1 MPYPPL
7 LAVPLVMAL
16 KLLAVPS
23 TSVEVKLPVTV
34 AILTMLSLV
43 PPDSVTEPS
52 LVPANTAASLLPVI
66 VNLALTVPVPAAA
79 ALSIT

>member
-1 MPYPPL
+1 
-7 LAVPLVMAL
+7 MAL

-23 TSVEVKLPVTV
+23 TSVVVKLPITV
-34 AILTMLSLV
+34 AILIMLSLA

-52 LVPANTAASLLPVI
+52 LVPPNTAASLLPVI
-66 VNLALTVPVPAAA
+66 VNLALTVPVPGVA